1 MEDWNLCFGL
11 KCILIEP
18 FFESVFKTRKVDC
31 LKLGTVSLGCKIPE
45 SFFLFESVFWRG
57 TVSIECKIL
66 SAV

>member
-1 MEDWNLCFGL
+1 VEDWNLCFGL

-45 SFFLFESVFWRG
+45 SFFFVRICVLARYR
-57 TVSIECKIL
+57 IDRM
-66 SAV
+66 